1 MLPAKKEPAFKSLP
15 TTKDLAKERFGDI
28 EGLAIVTQTTLELAS
43 HYAGKF
49 KLDKRDPEV
58 NIISSALAFTRHK
71 ELLLLIEIERELF
84 DRVSSSPD
92 GASYGQVLFKSTK
105 NGAFK
110 DGYREVARLH
120 SRAKSYISELRE
132 LRKESQRSN
141 PGGSRP

>member
-15 TTKDLAKERFGDI
+15 TTEDLAKERFGDI

-43 HYAGKF
+43 YYAEKF
-49 KLDKRDPEV
+49 KLDKLDPEV
-58 NIISSALAFTRHK
+58 SIISSALAFTRHK

-110 DGYREVARLH
+110 DVYREVDRLH

-141 PGGSRP
+141 PGRAGA